1 MDETSPSPAPS
12 TPTPTIVQPTV
23 QEQLDGMR
31 NLVTILLATVICI
44 AGSVS
49 VYLYRQATM
58 LSRQVSEGRRIAF
71 EFETNSLPRIN
82 MFIGSL
88 ETFSKSNPDFAAV
101 LARYPLQQ
109 AAPSA
114 GAPSSIA
121 PAAAQKPIAPV
132 PAPKK

>member
-12 TPTPTIVQPTV
+12 TPTPIIVQPTV
-23 QEQLDGMR
+23 QEQLDGIR

-109 AAPSA
+109 AAPS
-114 GAPSSIA
+114 SIA
-121 PAAAQKPIAPV
+121 PAAAQKPVAPA

>member
-1 MDETSPSPAPS
+1 MDDTSSSPTPS
-12 TPTPTIVQPTV
+12 TPTPAIPQPTV
-23 QEQLDGMR
+23 QEQLDGIR
-31 NLVTILLATVICI
+31 NLVIILLATVICI

-82 MFIGSL
+82 MFVGSL

-101 LARYPLQQ
+101 LARYPIQQ
-109 AAPSA
+109 AA
-114 GAPSSIA
+114 A
-121 PAAAQKPIAPV
+121 PAAAPSLTVPSSGQKSVAPA